1 MNHIARLPPDR
12 NNSTLDGRGQ
22 ARQRHR
28 LSVEQRIERAD
39 LLGASREWLAL
50 LSSEKDIDD
59 LNQMRAEFE
68 RFSFVVEDAKR
79 HFGQWDMFD
88 PVVWAILRVVQ
99 AQNDL
104 AHAFDQFAAYG
115 TERMVEQAGAGRI
128 VAIAALQK
136 AIEEEPRGLFF

>member
-1 MNHIARLPPDR
+1 M
-12 NNSTLDGRGQ
+12 
-22 ARQRHR
+22 
-28 LSVEQRIERAD
+28 
-39 LLGASREWLAL
+39 LGASREWLAL

-104 AHAFDQFAAYG
+104 AYAIGEVACCGANK
-115 TERMVEQAGAGRI
+115 RMLEQAIAERLA
-128 VAIAALQK
+128 AIAALQK

>member
-1 MNHIARLPPDR
+1 MSTPEEDDIRAVQEDCDR
-12 NNSTLDGRGQ
+12 FQ
-22 ARQRHR
+22 
-28 LSVEQRIERAD
+28 
-39 LLGASREWLAL
+39 
-50 LSSEKDIDD
+50 
-59 LNQMRAEFE
+59 FE
-68 RFSFVVEDAKR
+68 VEDAKR
-79 HFGQWDMFD
+79 YFGQWDMYD

-115 TERMVEQAGAGRI
+115 TERMVEQAGAERI

>member
-1 MNHIARLPPDR
+1 M
-12 NNSTLDGRGQ
+12 
-22 ARQRHR
+22 
-28 LSVEQRIERAD
+28 
-39 LLGASREWLAL
+39 LGASREWLAL

-115 TERMVEQAGAGRI
+115 TERMVEQAGAERI